1 MGNLQY
7 TGVCMQLCCNLISI
21 ILAVACLLVGMATE
35 DVQRNASHW
44 AARVS

>member
-7 TGVCMQLCCNLISI
+7 TGVCIQLCCNLISI
-21 ILAVACLLVGMATE
+21 ILAVACLLSGMATE
-35 DVQRNASHW
+35 DVGRNALHW